1 MKIAILTQ
9 PLHSNY
15 GGILQAYALQSVLR
29 REGHN
34 VIIIDRCKGYPS
46 LKELVYRLG
55 SFIKCIIRLYIKH
68 DKNFILCNPFIKGSY
83 TVRRMPRYD
92 NIKLREF
99 INAEINKSKPIYS
112 TRSLRK
118 YIDKQQFNC
127 IIVGSDQVWREDY
140 SPCIENY
147 FLDFLSLKS
156 KYKAIKKVSYAA
168 SFGVSDYPIS
178 SCKLSRCI
186 SLLSNFDKVSVREA
200 SGREYLLKVFNC
212 DSKLVLDPTLLL
224 QQEDYY
230 KLIREKKSVRS
241 GVVSY
246 ILDKNVEK
254 QYIISDVVDRLDL
267 FSSELTISPTD
278 KNGNPIPLVSI
289 SEWLATFANADFI
302 VTDSFHGCVFSI
314 LFRKNFIAI
323 GNKLRGIDRFSTL
336 LDSFGLLNQL
346 VLSQEEYINR
356 IDDLFQPIDY
366 DKVYVILR
374 SLKKQSLEFLLNI

>member
-15 GGILQAYALQSVLR
+15 GGILQAYALQSILE

-34 VIIIDRCKGYPS
+34 VVIIDRCKGYPT

-68 DKNFILCNPFIKGSY
+68 DKNYILCNPFIKGSY
-83 TVRRMPRYD
+83 TVKRTPQCD
-92 NIKLREF
+92 NVKLREF
-99 INAEINKSKPIYS
+99 INTEIHKSKPIYS

-118 YIDKQQFNC
+118 YVDKEQFNC

-147 FLDFLSLKS
+147 FLDFLSFKS
-156 KYKAIKKVSYAA
+156 KYNTIKKVSYAA
-168 SFGVSDYPIS
+168 SFGVSDSPIS
-178 SCKLSRCI
+178 SCKLGKCVN
-186 SLLSNFDKVSVREA
+186 LLGDFDKVSVREV
-200 SGREYLLKVFNC
+200 SGREYLLKFFNC

-230 KLIREKKSVRS
+230 ELIREKKSIRS

-254 QYIISDVVDRLDL
+254 QYIISDVVDRLNL
-267 FSSELTISPTD
+267 FSSELTIFPTD

-302 VTDSFHGCVFSI
+302 ITDSFHGCVFSI

-346 VLSQEEYINR
+346 VLSKGEYINR
-356 IDDLFQPIDY
+356 IDDLFHPIDY
-366 DKVYVILR
+366 DRVYEILR